1 MIELKRVWLKDNATI
16 QESHLFYPREQ
27 SLPGENGM
35 QPGLRENNRQKV
47 SNQTSLDQCHPNSLK
62 SSWRCISKIFWKKAF
77 QMPQVLERV
86 PSASWQWKKKKKE
99 INTISNFAHFSALLK
114 HIQYN
119 FMPFVCSVDLYSTL
133 RSSAFYLLCRWALS
147 IRLMAKNMWH
157 SWAVLEIRASHLCP
171 GVESASES
179 ITVSM
184 RQSHVI
190 LMPFYLTWFLFQEC
204 HSPFL
209 GYCETVFLNFF
220 FIKKKFFFCLFR
232 AAPVAYGSSQAR
244 GQIGAVAIDL

>member
-1 MIELKRVWLKDNATI
+1 MHIKNLLKEGLPNAT
-16 QESHLFYPREQ
+16 S
-27 SLPGENGM
+27 
-35 QPGLRENNRQKV
+35 LRE
-47 SNQTSLDQCHPNSLK
+47 
-62 SSWRCISKIFWKKAF
+62 SSFCLMAVK
-77 QMPQVLERV
+77 
-86 PSASWQWKKKKKE
+86 KKKKKE

-119 FMPFVCSVDLYSTL
+119 FMPFVCSVDLYSTS

-157 SWAVLEIRASHLCP
+157 SWAVLEIQASHLCP

-184 RQSHVI
+184 RQSHAI